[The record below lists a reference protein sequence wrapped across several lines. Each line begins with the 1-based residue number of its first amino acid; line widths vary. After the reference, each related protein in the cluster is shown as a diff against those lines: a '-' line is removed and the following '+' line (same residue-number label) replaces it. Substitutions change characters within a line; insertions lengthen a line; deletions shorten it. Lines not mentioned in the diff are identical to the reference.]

1 MLHWIHQL
9 FDVPDGTD
17 SLIAK
22 LTNVFKYQTF
32 RSLVACVVAFAVSV
46 LLGDRVIRK
55 LISLKVGQ
63 PIRTAEEVNKL
74 FELHGKKA
82 GTPTM
87 GGVLIIGALLLS
99 AFLCS
104 RWDNPL
110 LWVVLYVTLALGA
123 LGFVD
128 DYLKVTKKN
137 SKGVNAR
144 GKLIVQW
151 AVGLTAGYVLY
162 NLPGH
167 RSYFDHLQLPF
178 IKKEIF
184 EIEHMGWFTV
194 PFFAIV
200 IVGCSNAVNLTDGLD
215 GLAAGCTVSVG
226 LAYSIFCYV
235 TGHAV
240 AAKFLLIEHAE
251 HAGELAPICMGLV
264 GACAGFL
271 WFNCYPARVFMGDTG
286 SMAIGGCIATVAI
299 CCRQEV
305 LLLIVGFVFVAEA
318 MSVMLQVAWFKLSR
332 RLYGEGRRLFRMT
345 PIHHHFE
352 LKGWKESQVIVRFWV
367 LSLMCALI
375 GLATLKL
382 R

>member
-1 MLHWIHQL
+1 MLYWIYQL
-9 FDVPDGTD
+9 IGNADGFT
-17 SLIAK
+17 AK

-32 RSLVACVVAFAVSV
+32 RGLVACIIAFAISI
-46 LLGDRVIRK
+46 LLGEYVIRK
-55 LISLKVGQ
+55 LISLKIGQ
-63 PIRTAEEVNKL
+63 PVRTREEVNKL

-87 GGVLIIGALLLS
+87 GGVLIIGALLVS
-99 AFLCS
+99 CFLCT
-104 RWDNPL
+104 RWDNPF

-128 DYLKVTKKN
+128 DYLKVSKKN

-151 AVGLTAGYVLY
+151 AVGLTAGFVLY
-162 NLPGH
+162 NLPGQ
-167 RSYFDHLQLPF
+167 RDYFDHLQLPF
-178 IKKEIF
+178 IKKELF
-184 EIEHMGWFTV
+184 EIEHMGPITIL
-194 PFFAIV
+194 FFAVV

-226 LAYSIFCYV
+226 LAYAIFCYV
-235 TGHAV
+235 TGHAE
-240 AAKFLLIEHAE
+240 AARFLLIDHNRD
-251 HAGELAPICMGLV
+251 AGELAPVCMGLV
-264 GACAGFL
+264 GACLGFL
-271 WFNCYPARVFMGDTG
+271 WYNCYPARVFMGDTG
-286 SMAIGGCIATVAI
+286 SMALGGCIAAVAI

-305 LLLIVGFVFVAEA
+305 LLVIVGFVFVAEA
-318 MSVMLQVAWFKLSR
+318 ISVMLQVAWFKISR